1 MFTHTHTDWWYYF
14 EKIEQ
19 GKVAKCKHC
28 DWTKDR
34 SKDKSTNGLKYHLQ
48 HIKISVAACPQ
59 VSKRSMWIENLKKL
73 LFIHENLPL
82 IGFDNY

>member
-1 MFTHTHTDWWYYF
+1 MFTHTDWWYYF

-34 SKDKSTNGLKYHLQ
+34 SKDKSTNGLFSQAKYITTSDLR
-48 HIKISVAACPQ
+48 I
-59 VSKRSMWIENLKKL
+59 
-73 LFIHENLPL
+73 PL
-82 IGFDNY
+82 IEGISPHFELFSLISRIPSFAHIRLFLRKC